1 MRLMTSAQ
9 LAWIRAALDAA
20 EVDMARP
27 AAGASGAEIERHF
40 EVWSRANV
48 ARLMESGFGE
58 LAGKHLETASHHAAR
73 RCLVKGRVRRV
84 RDG

>member
-27 AAGASGAEIERHF
+27 AAGAEIERQF
-40 EVWSRANV
+40 EVRSRANV
-48 ARLMESGFGE
+48 DRLMGSGFGE